1 MREDALKY
9 AGRGFRVLPLVPKGK
24 KPTFKTG
31 KLHAAA
37 SREPAK
43 IDEWFPDDTRRNL
56 GTVAGPDE
64 FDGRGLFAL
73 DVDGADGV
81 AELGR
86 LLGAE
91 RLIPT
96 WRVRSGREG
105 IGEHVY
111 YHGKV
116 KSSSANGLEVRSE
129 GKILVLPPSVHKSG
143 RRYEVVQPERLIADA
158 PEWLI
163 KILNERESAGGKRE
177 RKQKAATV
185 PNSVV
190 PEYLRLS
197 VLPRLAD
204 RAAADFL
211 IVEPEDLLAAAAVL
225 PNPDLPWESEE
236 GGFNEIGLAFWRV
249 SGGQMYGLEAF
260 KIVAAKSKKWDGG
273 KECEERWANY
283 AVSPPTDYT
292 FGSIKF
298 WIWRVIPGWEVPSR
312 EPKAI
317 QSKEV
322 APEPEAKPQADD
334 FFKPEEG
341 KVNGHATLAQFFKDI
356 DLDKPG
362 NPLIKLNEK
371 FAVIGDLGGKCL
383 VMSWVA
389 SKVDRAVNV
398 PSFQTFKSFTERFG
412 HKYIMVKRDGKDGE
426 VVEEAKQ
433 LGAYYLK
440 WPHRRTFEGIDLVPN
455 GERELPGKVLNLWQ
469 GFAIEPAAGRWPLMR
484 RHILDVLAAG
494 DVASARYIVGWA
506 AWSVQHPGERAE
518 AALVLKGGKGSGKGT
533 FADAMRQIFG
543 QHGLHIFNSK
553 HLVGAFNG
561 HLRNCLFLFAD
572 EAFWA
577 GDKHGEAVLK
587 GMLTEPVLMIEQK
600 GIDATAWK
608 NRLHVIMAANAEWVV
623 PASHD
628 ERRYAVF
635 EVSSARMND
644 EAYFAAL
651 RAEMAG
657 GGLAAMLYD
666 LLALDL
672 KDWHPR
678 KIVRTA
684 ALAEQK
690 ARSLDPRHEWWESVL
705 QSGVLPGRRDA
716 THGAIPATTVYD
728 RARDDVPKLKE
739 ASATALGRFL
749 RGFGAEGLHRENG
762 NYWRFPNLIEA
773 RRLWTI
779 KFGEWP
785 WRNTLADWH
794 P

>member
-9 AGRGFRVLPLVPKGK
+9 MGRGFRILPLVPKGK
-24 KPTFKTG
+24 KPLFKTG
-31 KLHAAA
+31 KKHGVA
-37 SREPAK
+37 SRDPAK
-43 IDEWFPDDTRRNL
+43 AEEWFPDDTRRNL

-73 DVDGADGV
+73 DVDGAEGV
-81 AELGR
+81 AELAR
-86 LLGAE
+86 LLGAHK
-91 RLIPT
+91 LTPT
-96 WRVRSGREG
+96 WRVNTGRE
-105 IGEHVY
+105 IGGHIY
-111 YHGKV
+111 YHGHV
-116 KSSSANGLEVRSE
+116 RSSSANGLEVRSE

-143 RRYEVVQPERLIADA
+143 RRYEVVQPERPIADA

-177 RKQKAATV
+177 RKQKHPPVAD
-185 PNSVV
+185 SVL
-190 PEYLRLS
+190 PEHLRS
-197 VLPRLAD
+197 SALPRLAE

-211 IVEPEDLLAAAAVL
+211 IVEPDDLMAAAAAL
-225 PNPDLPWESEE
+225 PNPDLPWESPD
-236 GGFNEIGLAFWRV
+236 GGFNEIGLALWRV
-249 SGGQMYGLEAF
+249 SGGQPYGLEAF
-260 KIVAAKSKKWDGG
+260 KVVAAKSKKKWDGG
-273 KECEERWANY
+273 IECEKRWAHY
-283 AVSPPTDYT
+283 PTSKPTEYT
-292 FGSIKF
+292 FGSILF
-298 WIWRVIPGWEVPSR
+298 WIRREIPGWDIPSR
-312 EPKAI
+312 EPKP
-317 QSKEV
+317 V
-322 APEPEAKPQADD
+322 AAKDLEPEAKEAPQEKD
-334 FFKPEEG
+334 FFEQPNE
-341 KVNGHATLAQFFKDI
+341 KVNGHKSLSQLFNEI

-371 FAVIGDLGGKCL
+371 FAAIGDLGGKCL
-383 VMSWVA
+383 VMSWVE
-389 SKVDRAVNV
+389 SKVDRNVKV
-398 PSFQTFKSFTERFG
+398 PSFQTFKSFTERYA
-412 HKYIMVKRDGKDGE
+412 HKYVTLKSTDDNGE
-426 VVEEAKQ
+426 VVEDVKSI
-433 LGAYYLK
+433 GAYWLK
-440 WPHRRTFEGIDLVPN
+440 WGHRRTFEGIDLVPN
-455 GERELPGKVLNLWQ
+455 GERELAGKVLNLWQ
-469 GFAIEPAAGRWPLMR
+469 GFAIEPKAGAWPLMR

-494 DVASARYIVGWA
+494 DVGSARYIVGWA

-635 EVSSARMND
+635 EVSSSRMND

-651 RAEMAG
+651 RAEMVS
-657 GGLAAMLYD
+657 GGLAAMLHD

-672 KDWHPR
+672 KGWHPR

-705 QSGVLPGRRDA
+705 QSGVLPGTPDSF
-716 THGAIPATTVYD
+716 GAIPAHTVYA

-739 ASATALGRFL
+739 ASVTNLGRFL
-749 RGFGAEGLHRENG
+749 RSLGGEGLHRKMG
-762 NYWRFPNLIEA
+762 NYWSFPALIEC
-773 RRLWTI
+773 RRLWTE
-779 KFGEWP
+779 KFGQWP
-785 WRNTLADWH
+785 WRNDLTDWH
-794 P
+794 T